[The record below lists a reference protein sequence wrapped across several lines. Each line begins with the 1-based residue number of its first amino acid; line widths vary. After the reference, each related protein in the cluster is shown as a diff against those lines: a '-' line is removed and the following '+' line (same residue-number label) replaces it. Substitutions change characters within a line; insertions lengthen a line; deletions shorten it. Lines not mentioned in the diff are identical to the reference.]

1 MQSIRDTDKYLPFQG
16 SNRVTI
22 NHLARELGL
31 AKGTVSKALNKY
43 PDISDSTKRR
53 VLKKA
58 QEMDYRPLAH
68 AQAIRTGRIRSIGI
82 VFQAESERPFLRSCC
97 TNFST

>member
-1 MQSIRDTDKYLPFQG
+1 MQSIRDTDKYLPFQS

-43 PDISDSTKRR
+43 SDISDYTKRR

-68 AQAIRTGRIRSIGI
+68 
-82 VFQAESERPFLRSCC
+82 EPKDDNPFLEL
-97 TNFST
+97 FLGHDV